1 MLLTSYTKSSVGVQF
16 ISWGVGRYEKSK
28 HRGNAKIPGGRQI
41 KKVENPWDRET
52 ERQTDKLKQTQT

>member
-41 KKVENPWDRET
+41 KKVENPCDRET
-52 ERQTDKLKQTQT
+52 ERLTDK